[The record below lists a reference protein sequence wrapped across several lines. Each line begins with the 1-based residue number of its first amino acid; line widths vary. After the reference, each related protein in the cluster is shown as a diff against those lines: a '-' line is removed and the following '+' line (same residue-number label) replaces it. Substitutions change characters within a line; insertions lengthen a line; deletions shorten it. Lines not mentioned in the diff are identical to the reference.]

1 MALGARAAH
10 VLGLVLGQ
18 GLKPVGVGLAVGV
31 AGSLALGRALST
43 LLFGVAPH
51 DALTMA
57 GAAAVLAAAAAG
69 ACYFPARR
77 AARLDPAAAL
87 RRE

>member
-57 GAAAVLAAAAAG
+57 GAAAVLAAAAVA
-69 ACYFPARR
+69 ACYVPARR
-77 AARLDPAAAL
+77 AAHLDPAAAL

>member
-1 MALGARAAH
+1 MALGARSAD
-10 VLGLVLGQ
+10 VLRLVFGQ
-18 GLKPVGVGLAVGV
+18 GMRPVLAGVAAGV
-31 AGSLALGRALST
+31 AGSLALGRGLSA
-43 LLFGVAPH
+43 LLFGVAGH
-51 DALTMA
+51 DAATLA
-57 GAAAVLAAAAAG
+57 GAAAVLAAVAAA

>member
-1 MALGARAAH
+1 MRPVAA
-10 VLGLVLGQ
+10 
-18 GLKPVGVGLAVGV
+18 GLAVGV
-31 AGSLALGRALST
+31 AGSLALGRAMST
-43 LLFGVAPH
+43 LLFGLAPH

-57 GAAAVLAAAAAG
+57 GAAAVLAAASAA